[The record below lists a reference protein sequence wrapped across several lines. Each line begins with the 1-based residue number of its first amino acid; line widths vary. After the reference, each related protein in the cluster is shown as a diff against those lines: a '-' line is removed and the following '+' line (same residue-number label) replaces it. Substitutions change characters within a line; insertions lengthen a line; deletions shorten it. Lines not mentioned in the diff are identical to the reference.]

1 MIKSFSLKK
10 LILIASILVFN
21 VKIYKSQSL
30 KFIGNTVYNNEA
42 LEGAEVL
49 VYEKDNLISQTIS
62 NDKGNFSIKLD
73 YNRFYTLKFRKN
85 GYCEMFAMV
94 DGKIPED
101 KSDYNIKFEI
111 RIPFFSLSQ
120 TQLNLDVFKKPITKV
135 FFDGDSK
142 FVDDP
147 LYISNFYK
155 ELSSPTENKIV
166 KNNTESNPQS
176 IEKKYQLVGKVMLPN
191 DEHSPYSGVKVSIY
205 DSLQRDIYSTVTNKL
220 GVFCFPAV
228 NIKNASRIN
237 VEDGKISPND
247 KLVLTNYDKE
257 IVADETKT
265 IGNKA
270 EFNSNPKNKLFEKL
284 VRDTYTTILA
294 GKIGVDENGVNKLL
308 TNKFIYLMNENNEII
323 ERVLTNKF
331 GEFIFTKLPMDKN
344 YIIAI
349 DENDVDLSKKL
360 KLYTV
365 KDVLVNAND
374 SIVKGKFQYKFLVN
388 DSKGF
393 YEMIVDDS
401 KIKMDLSGKIAGD
414 QISNPIDNL
423 KLYLLNKDRKIID
436 STISGKDG
444 EFKFKLI
451 PFGNQYFFSIKD
463 TSIINT
469 YKSVI
474 IYDKNGKVIKYISV
488 KNNQLFEY
496 KLLQNDLSLLQ
507 EIYLY
512 DPSLNLSLQTAKS
525 TETTQTTFLAG
536 KIGIDE
542 NGENKLLGSK
552 FIYILNE
559 KNEVIEKVKTNQFGE
574 FLFTKLPLGKNYII
588 AIDESD
594 VGINKNL
601 KLYTVK
607 DLPVNI
613 NKNIVKDKY
622 QFKFLVND
630 SKTFHEMIVDDTKL
644 SMDLIGKI
652 SGDQINNAISNLK
665 LYLLDKERK
674 IIDSTI
680 SGDDGLFKFKYIK
693 YGDQYYFSIKD
704 TSLIRKFK
712 NVIIYDKNGKVIK
725 IFTVKNNQ
733 FFEYK
738 LLQNDI
744 NMMQEIY
751 LTDPWMNLT
760 YQISKSGKK
769 APITIME
776 NIYFKSGKADIEQSS
791 KITLDKIA
799 YTLINNPSLEIEIG
813 AHSDSKGSDELNLSL
828 SEKRAQSALNYF
840 LSKGLEKSRI
850 KAIGYGEKKLL
861 NKCGNGVNCTD
872 QEHAVNRRLEFKVN
886 IP

>member
-1 MIKSFSLKK
+1 MVNSFSFKK
-10 LILIASILVFN
+10 IILVVAVLILNFQ
-21 VKIYKSQSL
+21 YYQSQSL
-30 KFIGNTVYNNEA
+30 KFSGNTVYNNEV

-49 VYEKDNLISQTIS
+49 VFEKDNLISQTTS
-62 NDKGNFSIKLD
+62 NDKGNFTIKLE

-85 GYCEMFAMV
+85 GFCEMFATV
-94 DGKIPED
+94 DGRIPED

-120 TQLNLDVFKKPITKV
+120 SQLNFEVFNKPITKV
-135 FFDGDSK
+135 FFDGISK

-155 ELSSPTENKIV
+155 ELSNPSQNNTI
-166 KNNTESNPQS
+166 KNNNSEVKSKSNDKQ
-176 IEKKYQLVGKVMLPN
+176 YQLVGKVMLPN
-191 DEHSPYSGVKVSIY
+191 DELSPFSGVKVSIY
-205 DSLQRDIYSTVTNKL
+205 DSLQHEIYSTITNKL
-220 GVFCFPAV
+220 GVFCFPSV
-228 NIKNASRIN
+228 NIKDAARIH
-237 VEDGKISPND
+237 VEDAKISSND

-265 IGNKA
+265 NDNKA

-284 VRDTYTTILA
+284 VRDSYTTILA

-308 TNKFIYLMNENNEII
+308 TNKFIYLMNDKNEII
-323 ERVLTNKF
+323 EKVLTNKY

-349 DENDVDLSKKL
+349 DENDVDLTNKL

-365 KDVLVNAND
+365 KDVLVNVND

-414 QISNPIDNL
+414 QITNPIDNL

-451 PFGNQYFFSIKD
+451 PFGNQYFFTIKD
-463 TSIINT
+463 TAIINT

-488 KNNQLFEY
+488 KNNQFFEY
-496 KLLQNDLSLLQ
+496 KLLQNDITMMQ

-512 DPSLNLSLQTAKS
+512 DPSMNLSYQTSKS
-525 TETTQTTFLAG
+525 NEADQTTFLAG

-552 FIYILNE
+552 FIYLMNE
-559 KNEVIEKVKTNQFGE
+559 KNEIIEKVKTNQFGE
-574 FLFTKLPLGKNYII
+574 FLFTKLPLGKSYIV

-594 VGINKNL
+594 VGLNKNL

-607 DLPVNI
+607 DIPVSI
-613 NKNIVKDKY
+613 NKTIIKEKY

-630 SKTFHEMIVDDTKL
+630 SKTFNEMIVDDSKL
-644 SMDLIGKI
+644 SMDLTGKI
-652 SGDQINNAISNLK
+652 SGDQINNVISNLK
-665 LYLLDKERK
+665 MYLLNKDRK

-680 SGDDGLFKFKYIK
+680 SGQDGSFKFKYIQ

-704 TSLIRKFK
+704 TTLIKKYK

-744 NMMQEIY
+744 TMMQEIY
-751 LTDPWMNLT
+751 LTDPWMNLA

-791 KITLDKIA
+791 KITLDKI
-799 YTLINNPSLEIEIG
+799 
-813 AHSDSKGSDELNLSL
+813 
-828 SEKRAQSALNYF
+828 F
-840 LSKGLEKSRI
+840 
-850 KAIGYGEKKLL
+850 KKVL
-861 NKCGNGVNCTD
+861 K
-872 QEHAVNRRLEFKVN
+872 
-886 IP
+886 